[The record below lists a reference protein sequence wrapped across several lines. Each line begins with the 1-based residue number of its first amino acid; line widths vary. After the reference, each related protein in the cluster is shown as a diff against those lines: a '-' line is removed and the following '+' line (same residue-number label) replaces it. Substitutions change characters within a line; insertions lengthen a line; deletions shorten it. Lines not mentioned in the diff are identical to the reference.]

1 MRGRVIFVIGVAGCG
16 KSTVAQALAEDVGG
30 VFLEGDEFHST
41 ENVATMAAGKPLT
54 DDMRWG
60 WLADLAAAADVAAN
74 KGQDVLVAC
83 SGLKKAYRD
92 VLRKGAGPCR
102 MIYLE
107 GDKETILARMALRKD
122 HYMPT
127 SLLDSQFD
135 TLELPQADEED
146 LKTVSILHE
155 PDVVIATS
163 LRVAFADK

>member
-16 KSTVAQALAEDVGG
+16 KSTVAQALADKVGG
-30 VFLEGDEFHST
+30 VFLEGDAFHSP
-41 ENVATMAAGKPLT
+41 ENVATMAAGRALT

-60 WLADLAAAADVAAN
+60 WLADLAAAADDAAN
-74 KGQDVLVAC
+74 NGQDILVAC
-83 SGLKKAYRD
+83 SGLKRAYRD

-107 GDKETILARMALRKD
+107 GDKATILARMALRKD

-135 TLELPQADEED
+135 TLEPPQAGED
-146 LKTVSILHE
+146 DLNTVSILHE
-155 PDVVIATS
+155 PDVVIATAA
-163 LRVAFADK
+163 RVVFADK